1 MEPKKSNIMSL
12 RLSGELFE
20 QVKSMAEKEER
31 TMASI
36 IRQAIKEWLTV
47 REVAEYMIK
56 ERKAKERS

>member
-1 MEPKKSNIMSL
+1 MSL
-12 RLSGELFE
+12 RLSDELYNPI
-20 QVKSMAEKEER
+20 KNMAEKEER

-36 IRQAIKEWLTV
+36 IRQAIKEWLAV